1 VAGHGR
7 RRGTRSLTGAHGLR
21 RGTRSSASV
30 RLPGAGTRP
39 SAGTR
44 LLRAVARSPAVAPP
58 PVGARPPVR
67 HGVRWRPHGSRRG
80 DCPPAEAT
88 RPDPAAG
95 AAVPPGRARRRPLF
109 SAGRPRRRPC
119 LGRGGLP
126 TVGASALPVLRRADA
141 SGGHCPPRRRVARTA
156 GRRRARASG
165 VPGRRRAA
173 RTAGPAGRVPPPDS
187 RLPSLGRTCCRDWLV
202 TPALPFLPG
211 PPPDPP
217 PHQATASP
225 PGPPA
230 CRLPAPPHRRPGHR
244 PTTSPSHRI
253 AARATGPPPHQAT
266 ASPPGP
272 PAHHLPAPPHRRS
285 PAGPHRRP
293 PAPLARRPPAQ
304 HRPAAHPRH
313 RPDGRPP
320 VSSPLERSVPDVV
333 PHGAGPRVPVGTR
346 TSGRHGIASGH
357 GECAG

>member
-1 VAGHGR
+1 MVPGGVTVPRRKRHGPTPPPGLPYRLGGRVAGPCFR
-7 RRGTRSLTGAHGLR
+7 PADPADAPAWGA
-21 RGTRSSASV
+21 A
-30 RLPGAGTRP
+30 A
-39 SAGTR
+39 
-44 LLRAVARSPAVAPP
+44 
-58 PVGARPPVR
+58 
-67 HGVRWRPHGSRRG
+67 
-80 DCPPAEAT
+80 CPPSG
-88 RPDPAAG
+88 RP
-95 AAVPPGRARRRPLF
+95 RCRF
-109 SAGRPRRRPC
+109 SAGLTPLAGTAPPSSRRPHCGPSPGSRVRRSWPSPGCPHCRPRWSRASA
-119 LGRGGLP
+119 GLASSLAGP
-126 TVGASALPVLRRADA
+126 NVLPGLARDSGASV
-141 SGGHCPPRRRVARTA
+141 SA
-156 GRRRARASG
+156 GS
-165 VPGRRRAA
+165 AA
-173 RTAGPAGRVPPPDS
+173 G
-187 RLPSLGRTCCRDWLV
+187 
-202 TPALPFLPG
+202 
-211 PPPDPP
+211 
-217 PHQATASP
+217 
-225 PGPPA
+225 
-230 CRLPAPPHRRPGHR
+230 